1 MEYMSALEASEKWG
15 VSLRQVQ
22 RLLSEGRISRAK
34 KYGKSWMIPLGTEK
48 PGDPRRDK
56 NQLTSRLSDELA
68 YIIAASTDPMPCDHP
83 DEILEKGK
91 ERRLQLQYEAEL
103 AYLRGDYETT
113 MSCFRETE
121 GDDAARLRACP
132 IVIAAAIS
140 LGDYKTYTEIESFL
154 KKWVN
159 PLEDRQVSIFAELAL
174 ATAAVSVTAPEMAP
188 EWLKEGDLSALPGPA
203 RPDAL
208 YLRAKY
214 LHCAGNYEGMLSVAQ
229 TALTLSE
236 PRHGFTLPDLYL
248 RVTCAVACNRLGKKE
263 AARRWLLDAMCRAL
277 PHGFYT
283 PFPLTVY
290 TPPSELKTGG
300 NLNGTDVYFGEY
312 NNAPIHWNVVAKDAA
327 TATLWATNAGIA
339 NRIYHVGGHANWSGS
354 DVCMWLNGT
363 GTYTD
368 SGFSPQA
375 FAAAEQAAIPAYGTT
390 EIANSCLYLG
400 SPINNLTIDISQK
413 VVLPSIAEIGDSLG
427 AGTWYVEQ
435 SARFGQ
441 LLVAAFP
448 WL

>member
-283 PFPLTVY
+283 PFAEVITAMDGLMEECLEQVFPGSYEAVIREWKRTWKNWITFHNQFTKDNITLMLT
-290 TPPSELKTGG
+290 LR
-300 NLNGTDVYFGEY
+300 EY
-312 NNAPIHWNVVAKDAA
+312 QIALQAA
-327 TATLWATNAGIA
+327 R
-339 NRIYHVGGHANWSGS
+339 RIPY
-354 DVCMWLNGT
+354 
-363 GTYTD
+363 
-368 SGFSPQA
+368 
-375 FAAAEQAAIPAYGTT
+375 AAIAEQHHISVGRLKNIMLGVYGKLLISGRD
-390 EIANSCLYLG
+390 ELYKYIL
-400 SPINNLTIDISQK
+400 
-413 VVLPSIAEIGDSLG
+413 
-427 AGTWYVEQ
+427 
-435 SARFGQ
+435 
-441 LLVAAFP
+441 
-448 WL
+448 

>member
-1 MEYMSALEASEKWG
+1 
-15 VSLRQVQ
+15 
-22 RLLSEGRISRAK
+22 
-34 KYGKSWMIPLGTEK
+34 
-48 PGDPRRDK
+48 
-56 NQLTSRLSDELA
+56 
-68 YIIAASTDPMPCDHP
+68 
-83 DEILEKGK
+83 
-91 ERRLQLQYEAEL
+91 
-103 AYLRGDYETT
+103 

-174 ATAAVSVTAPEMAP
+174 ATAAVSVAAPEMAP
-188 EWLKEGDLSALPGPA
+188 EWLKEGDLGALPVPA

-263 AARRWLLDAMCRAL
+263 AARRWLLDAMSRAL

-283 PFPLTVY
+283 PFAEVITAMDGLMEENVWSRCFLALTR
-290 TPPSELKTGG
+290 PSSANGNGRGKTGS
-300 NLNGTDVYFGEY
+300 L
-312 NNAPIHWNVVAKDAA
+312 
-327 TATLWATNAGIA
+327 
-339 NRIYHVGGHANWSGS
+339 S
-354 DVCMWLNGT
+354 
-363 GTYTD
+363 
-368 SGFSPQA
+368 
-375 FAAAEQAAIPAYGTT
+375 TT
-390 EIANSCLYLG
+390 S
-400 SPINNLTIDISQK
+400 SRKTIS
-413 VVLPSIAEIGDSLG
+413 
-427 AGTWYVEQ
+427 
-435 SARFGQ
+435 R
-441 LLVAAFP
+441 
-448 WL
+448 

>member
-56 NQLTSRLSDELA
+56 IHLTSLLSDELA
-68 YIIAASTDPMPCDHP
+68 NIIAASTDPMPCDHP

-132 IVIAAAIS
+132 IAIAAAIS

-214 LHCAGNYEGMLSVAQ
+214 LHCAGNFEGMLSVAQ

-236 PRHGFTLPDLYL
+236 PMHGFTLPDLYL

-263 AARRWLLDAMCRAL
+263 AARRWLLDAMRRAL

-283 PFPLTVY
+283 PFAEIITAMDGLMEECLEQVFPGYYEAVIREWKRTWKNWITFHNQFTKDNITLMLT
-290 TPPSELKTGG
+290 LR
-300 NLNGTDVYFGEY
+300 EY
-312 NNAPIHWNVVAKDAA
+312 QIALQAA
-327 TATLWATNAGIA
+327 R
-339 NRIYHVGGHANWSGS
+339 RIPY
-354 DVCMWLNGT
+354 
-363 GTYTD
+363 
-368 SGFSPQA
+368 
-375 FAAAEQAAIPAYGTT
+375 AAIAEQHHISVGRLKNIMLGVYGKLLISGRD
-390 EIANSCLYLG
+390 ELYKYIL
-400 SPINNLTIDISQK
+400 
-413 VVLPSIAEIGDSLG
+413 
-427 AGTWYVEQ
+427 
-435 SARFGQ
+435 
-441 LLVAAFP
+441 
-448 WL
+448 